1 MCNCIKIP
9 STKSTKIDPASVAV
23 ATLRRDKSG
32 FISLCRD
39 KQKYPNIHLRNII
52 YTPQVDILCPIKE
65 STEKIYKIFYSSAVC
80 NILNFDIR
88 QNRQKRP
95 YGNKKYA
102 YIIATQLDK

>member
-52 YTPQVDILCPIKE
+52 YTPQVDNLCPIGLR
-65 STEKIYKIFYSSAVC
+65 TEDFV
-80 NILNFDIR
+80 
-88 QNRQKRP
+88 
-95 YGNKKYA
+95 KKLFTRLLA
-102 YIIATQLDK
+102 GRDA